1 MCVSAPEWAFVALI
15 SFSEALAS
23 QRETSW
29 LRDLVPLNE
38 HPWDLVPP
46 RKRRLNSVLL
56 GLVPG
61 ALYGKLCK

>member
-1 MCVSAPEWAFVALI
+1 MCVTAPKWVSVALI

-29 LRDLVPLNE
+29 LRNLVPLDG
-38 HPWDLVPP
+38 HPWDLVTL
-46 RKRRLNSVLL
+46 KGHLSSVLL

-61 ALYGKLCK
+61 ALYGKLWK

>member
-1 MCVSAPEWAFVALI
+1 MCVTAPEWAFVALI

-38 HPWDLVPP
+38 HPWDLVSPA
-46 RKRRLNSVLL
+46 NGV
-56 GLVPG
+56 
-61 ALYGKLCK
+61 